1 MKKEKLREWSIDI
14 LVDVVA
20 GILIGIGTYSF
31 AAAFKFPMVG
41 FSGLAL
47 ILYQLIGLPVGVG
60 TLLLNIPVGVACYRV
75 LGHEFLIKSVKSL
88 IITSLM
94 MDVVAM
100 IFPVYNGE
108 YLLAAICTGVLSAMG
123 YSLIFMRG
131 SSTGGADFLMMLLR
145 HYHPHLTLGRLA
157 LIIDSIVIVL
167 GVATVSRS
175 VDSLIYGL
183 IIAYI
188 VATVLDRFMDGLTEG
203 KLIMIICDKP
213 QEMAD
218 EIAGEIDRG
227 STFLKAFGSYTGEE
241 RDVVMCA
248 CSTKEVHQIRQ
259 SAKKI
264 DPYSFVI
271 ILNSNEVAGEGF
283 RNL

>member
-1 MKKEKLREWSIDI
+1 M
-14 LVDVVA
+14 
-20 GILIGIGTYSF
+20 
-31 AAAFKFPMVG
+31 
-41 FSGLAL
+41 
-47 ILYQLIGLPVGVG
+47 
-60 TLLLNIPVGVACYRV
+60 
-75 LGHEFLIKSVKSL
+75 
-88 IITSLM
+88 
-94 MDVVAM
+94 
-100 IFPVYNGE
+100 
-108 YLLAAICTGVLSAMG
+108 
-123 YSLIFMRG
+123 
-131 SSTGGADFLMMLLR
+131 
-145 HYHPHLTLGRLA
+145 
-157 LIIDSIVIVL
+157 
-167 GVATVSRS
+167 
-175 VDSLIYGL
+175 DSLIYGL

>member
-1 MKKEKLREWSIDI
+1 MCFEKGKVMQAMEDMLKQEKLREWSIDI

-31 AAAFKFPMVG
+31 AAAFRFPMVG

-145 HYHPHLTLGRLA
+145 HYQPHLTLGRLA
-157 LIIDSIVIVL
+157 LIIDSF
-167 GVATVSRS
+167 TV
-175 VDSLIYGL
+175 
-183 IIAYI
+183 
-188 VATVLDRFMDGLTEG
+188 
-203 KLIMIICDKP
+203 
-213 QEMAD
+213 
-218 EIAGEIDRG
+218 
-227 STFLKAFGSYTGEE
+227 
-241 RDVVMCA
+241 
-248 CSTKEVHQIRQ
+248 
-259 SAKKI
+259 
-264 DPYSFVI
+264 
-271 ILNSNEVAGEGF
+271 
-283 RNL
+283 

>member
-1 MKKEKLREWSIDI
+1 MKQEKLREWIIDI
-14 LVDVVA
+14 LVDVAA
-20 GILIGIGTYSF
+20 GLLIGIGTYSF
-31 AAAFKFPMVG
+31 AVAFKFPMVG

-47 ILYQLIGLPVGVG
+47 ILYQLTGLPVGVG
-60 TLLLNIPVGVACYRV
+60 TLILNIPVGIVCYRV
-75 LGHEFLIKSVKSL
+75 LGREFLIKSVKSL
-88 IITSLM
+88 IITSLI

-100 IFPVYNGE
+100 IFPVYQGE

-157 LIIDSIVIVL
+157 LIIDSTVIVL
-167 GVATVSRS
+167 GVAMVSKS

-213 QEMAD
+213 KDMAD
-218 EIAGEIDRG
+218 EISKEIDRG
-227 STFLKAFGSYTGEE
+227 STFLKAIGSYTGEE

-248 CSTKEVHQIRQ
+248 CSTKEVHQIREI
-259 SAKKI
+259 AKRI
-264 DPYSFVI
+264 NPTSFVI